1 MGNENKDAI
10 NALIDGIQYIVKEM
24 IVNAPFDKVKNG
36 KIISANSDGT
46 YVVSIDNSDY
56 VAKSI
61 HNTVL
66 PIGTVVKVMIPQNDY
81 SSMFI
86 LN

>member
-24 IVNAPFDKVKNG
+24 IASAPFDKVKNG
-36 KIISANSDGT
+36 KIVSENSDGT
-46 YVVSIDNSDY
+46 YTVSIDNRDY
-56 VAKSI
+56 IAKSI
-61 HNTVL
+61 HDTTLSV
-66 PIGTVVKVMIPQNDY
+66 GTVVKVMIPQNDY

>member
-10 NALIDGIQYIVKEM
+10 NALIEGIQYIVKEM
-24 IVNAPFDKVKNG
+24 VVNAPFDKVKNG

-66 PIGTVVKVMIPQNDY
+66 SIGTVVKVMIPQNDY

>member
-1 MGNENKDAI
+1 LGNENKDAI
-10 NALIDGIQYIVKEM
+10 NALIEGIQYIVKEM
-24 IVNAPFDKVKNG
+24 VVNAPFDKVKNG

-66 PIGTVVKVMIPQNDY
+66 TIGAVVKVMIPQNDY

>member
-1 MGNENKDAI
+1 MSNPNKDAI

-24 IVNAPFDKVKNG
+24 IANAPFDKVKNA
-36 KIISANSDGT
+36 KVVSSNSDGT
-46 YVVSIDNSDY
+46 YVVSIDNSEY

-66 PIGTVVKVMIPQNDY
+66 SVGAIVKVMIPQNDY
-81 SSMFI
+81 SNMFI